1 MRKNSRG
8 RGHWQYAFAITTLI
22 DNMFTYYKIYMC
34 VSITKTCSRM
44 TALTAMTGSNTERS
58 KGRPMPFRLSTST
71 SRCFSRFH
79 HHRKLLVNTIPI
91 YPIHSYISPLVS
103 MFVRPRSHS
112 LRNQSGIRTSDIH
125 TLLHGYMAAW
135 LHGVY
140 LLWLWSAIDP
150 FFLLRC
156 IFLRALPHS
165 RCADSL
171 IARRTC
177 TRPSCWR
184 VCFGIGRGVN
194 TLRIYS
200 NALQCAMHETNC
212 WFLMLF

>member
-1 MRKNSRG
+1 MIWKNENNPKPLFFIRHTVFRPFASLFTFDNICVCIQIPLMVMRKNSRG

-135 LHGVY
+135 CVFVVIVKRYRPLFSLALY
-140 LLWLWSAIDP
+140 FFARSST
-150 FFLLRC
+150 FLLCR
-156 IFLRALPHS
+156 
-165 RCADSL
+165 
-171 IARRTC
+171 
-177 TRPSCWR
+177 
-184 VCFGIGRGVN
+184 
-194 TLRIYS
+194 
-200 NALQCAMHETNC
+200 
-212 WFLMLF
+212 